1 MCDNCHSTAEGTGCA
16 GTRCLSRAVR
26 QPTKVSQPIHP
37 HPQSIMKAKPTQRPG
52 EVVLEINR
60 SDEAMLAA
68 ANVHA
73 GPPAFRIHRILVP
86 VDFSDCAKKALQY
99 AIPLAQEHEAALT
112 LLYIVPPIYTV
123 GEYGGIEYPQLQA
136 EMQASGIKALEK
148 LRDAEVRDQVPTEMV
163 VRLGAPAN
171 EIIEAARELN
181 SDLIVVSTH
190 GRTGLKHLLLGSVAE
205 HVVRRAPC
213 PVLIV
218 REREHEILAR

>member
-1 MCDNCHSTAEGTGCA
+1 
-16 GTRCLSRAVR
+16 
-26 QPTKVSQPIHP
+26 
-37 HPQSIMKAKPTQRPG
+37 MKAKPNQRPG

-60 SDEAMLAA
+60 GDEAMMAA
-68 ANVHA
+68 ANVPVA
-73 GPPAFRIHRILVP
+73 ASPFRICHILVP

-99 AIPLAQEHEAALT
+99 AIPLAKEHEAALT
-112 LLYIVPPIYTV
+112 LLYVVPPIYTV
-123 GEYGGIEYPQLQA
+123 GEYGGMEYPQLQA
-136 EMQASGIKALEK
+136 EMQASGHKALEK
-148 LRDAEVRDQVPTEMV
+148 LNETEVRGEVPTELV

-171 EIIEAARELN
+171 EIIEAARTLE

-218 REREHEILAR
+218 REREHEFLVP